1 MSNHSFI
8 SHKSMLFGAKTTRF
22 PIVFTNS
29 KNYPID
35 NQVFAKSSNTRLFS
49 TSRLFFQKNARF

>member
-1 MSNHSFI
+1 
-8 SHKSMLFGAKTTRF
+8 MLFGAKTTRF